1 MSVTP
6 GGSDMLSRI
15 VPRMRDVASRVELRP
30 IRGRVVQ
37 VSGTLIRAVVP
48 DVRVGDIC
56 LLRPEET
63 AEDLQAEVVGLDG
76 SVALLTPFGD
86 VVGLSTRTPVV
97 STRQRLGIPVGPAL
111 LGRIVDGF
119 GRPLD
124 VAGHGWPA
132 FGEIRPVRASAPPPL
147 ARRLVDRPLSLG
159 VRAIDGLLSCGEGQR
174 IGIYGEPGVGKSSLI
189 AQIVQNADVDVC
201 VVALVGER
209 GREVREVVERCLA
222 GATRARSVMV
232 VATSDRPAIE
242 RVKAAYVAIT
252 IAEHFRDSGAR
263 VLLVQDSVTR
273 FARALREIGL
283 AAGEPPTRRGF
294 PPSVFAALPELL
306 ERSGPGATGSITA
319 FYTVLVE
326 GDGTAD
332 PIAEETRSIL
342 DGHIVLSTKL
352 AKSAHFP
359 AIDVVASLSR
369 VMDQVVTSRH
379 RAAASRVR
387 ELVARY
393 AELEFLLQVG
403 EYKAGADPVADEAIA
418 KRPAIATFLRQGVG
432 EDASWERTIELLE
445 QLAS

>member
-1 MSVTP
+1 VT
-6 GGSDMLSRI
+6 
-15 VPRMRDVASRVELRP
+15 
-30 IRGRVVQ
+30 
-37 VSGTLIRAVVP
+37 GTLIRAIVP
-48 DVRVGDIC
+48 DVRLGDIC
-56 LLRPEET
+56 LLRSEET
-63 AEDLQAEVVGLDG
+63 ADDLQAEVVGLDG
-76 SVALLTPFGD
+76 SMALLTPLGD
-86 VVGLSTRTPVV
+86 VVGLSTRTQVA
-97 STRQRLGIPVGPAL
+97 STGQRLGIPVGPAL
-111 LGRIVDGF
+111 LGRIVDGL

-124 VAGHGWPA
+124 IAEHGWPA
-132 FGEIRPVRASAPPPL
+132 LGEVRPVRGSAPPPL

-174 IGIYGEPGVGKSSLI
+174 IGIYGEPGAGKSSLI
-189 AQIVQNADVDVC
+189 AQIVQNADADVC

-222 GATRARSVMV
+222 GAARARSVVV

-252 IAEHFRDSGAR
+252 IAEYFRDSGAR

-294 PPSVFAALPELL
+294 PPS
-306 ERSGPGATGSITA
+306 ITA

-352 AKSAHFP
+352 AQSAHFP

-369 VMDQVVTSRH
+369 VMEQVVTSRH
-379 RAAASRVR
+379 RAAALRVR
-387 ELVARY
+387 ELVARH
-393 AELEFLLQVG
+393 AELEFLLRVG
-403 EYKAGADPVADEAIA
+403 EYKAGADPIADEAIA
-418 KRPAIATFLRQGVG
+418 KRDAIKSFLRQGPG
-432 EDASWERTIELLE
+432 EAASWDRTIELLE
-445 QLAS
+445 RLAS